1 MYKVRHEMAPSPLI
15 NMFQKTSEV
24 HEYQRGKPNTI
35 SYWHAPMPKTNY
47 LKKAFSHR
55 GVVAWNNLPS
65 EIKNSESINIIFEV
79 FEAKLKI
86 INRDNFQYS

>member
-1 MYKVRHEMAPSPLI
+1 MYKVRHEVAPSPLI

-24 HEYQRGKPNTI
+24 HEYQTKQPKHDFP
-35 SYWHAPMPKTNY
+35 HAPMPKTNY